1 MSGISTWNIRIT
13 CESKWNT
20 LAVRAASRM
29 LNKGEIE
36 RANGFI
42 VDFEDDVGAVQVS
55 FDVCMSRAGT
65 ILVKQLRRQTDE

>member
-1 MSGISTWNIRIT
+1 MESSTWRVQIT
-13 CESKWNT
+13 CSPEWDA
-20 LAVRAASRM
+20 LALRAAQRM
-29 LNKGEIE
+29 LTKGEVE

-65 ILVKQLRRQTDE
+65 ILVKQLRSQTDE